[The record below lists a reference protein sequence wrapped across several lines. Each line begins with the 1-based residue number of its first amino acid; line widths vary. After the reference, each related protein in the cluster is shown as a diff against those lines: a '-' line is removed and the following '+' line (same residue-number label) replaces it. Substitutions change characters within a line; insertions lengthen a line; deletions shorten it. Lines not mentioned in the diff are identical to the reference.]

1 MTKPSLAHLAPL
13 VGLLFFAAVLGV
25 LHHELAAYHYQ
36 DVIQQVSEL
45 PLGRVAL
52 AIALTVLSYLILT
65 GYDWMALRF
74 VQHPLPYGRVALASF
89 IGYAVSHNIGFALL
103 SGTSVRYRL
112 YSAWGLSAVEVAK
125 VMAFIGLTFWLG
137 FLTLGGLVFLVEP
150 VSIPNLLRLP
160 IDSVQPL
167 GAAFLVLVAAYL
179 VFTIRR
185 PAPLK
190 IRGWEWSLPAPRFSA
205 AQLVISSLDWAVAG
219 SVLYTLLPHEATGSY
234 PAFLAMFLLAQLSGV
249 VSQVPGGLGV
259 FETVIVLFL
268 SPAVPAPSIL
278 ASLVAYRGIYY
289 LLPLGIAVILLGGR
303 EVLERREGVVRAA
316 RVFGPWVQPLVPNVL
331 AFGAFFG
338 GAVLLVSGATP
349 AVGSRLAWLNN
360 LVPLPV
366 LEVSH
371 FLGSLTGAGLL
382 LLARGVQQRLDAAYF
397 LTAGLLAAGVVFSL
411 LKGLDYEE
419 AVVLGLLLAALLPCR
434 RYFYRKASLIGERLT
449 PAWTAAVALV
459 LLSAAWLGIFSY
471 KHVEYS
477 NDLWWHFSLAGEAPR
492 YLRATVGAIGLSLV
506 VAVARLLRPAPPEPV
521 RPSAAELSRAQTVVT
536 ASPETMA
543 NLALLGDK
551 TLLFNEE
558 GTAFVMYGVEGRS
571 WVALGDPVG
580 PEAELPGLAW
590 RFRELCDR
598 HGGWTVFYQVDHHR
612 LSLYLD
618 LGLTLL
624 KLGEEARV
632 PLPAFSLDGASRKGL
647 RYTRRRLEKEGC
659 VFEIIPPDRVAS
671 LLPELSAL
679 SDRWLESKQTREKG
693 FSLGYL
699 DPVYIQRFPLGVVR
713 QAGTMIAF
721 ANIWRSAQHEELA
734 VDLMRYSHEAPGG
747 VMDYLFV
754 ELMLWGQREG
764 YQCFNLGMAP
774 LSGLENRAL
783 APLWAR
789 VGGFVF
795 RHGEHFYNFQGLRE
809 YKGKFDPQWEPKYL
823 ASPGGLYLPR
833 ILTDIAALISGGFK
847 GVIAK

>member
-1 MTKPSLAHLAPL
+1 MTKPSLAQLAPL
-13 VGLLFFAAVLGV
+13 VGLALFVAVLGV

-36 DVIQQVSEL
+36 DVIHHVSEL
-45 PLGRVAL
+45 PPGRVAL

-89 IGYAVSHNIGFALL
+89 IGYAVSHNIGFAAL

-112 YSAWGLSAVEVAK
+112 YSSWGLSAVDVAK
-125 VMAFIGLTFWLG
+125 VMAFNGLTFWLG
-137 FLTLGGLVFLVEP
+137 FLTLGGLAFLVEP
-150 VSIPNLLRLP
+150 VKIPTLLRLP
-160 IDSVQPL
+160 IDSAQVL
-167 GAAFLVLVAAYL
+167 GAAFLALVAAYL
-179 VFTIRR
+179 VVTVRR
-185 PAPLK
+185 TTPLK
-190 IRGWEWSLPAPRFSA
+190 TWGWEWSLPAPRFSA
-205 AQLVISSLDWAVAG
+205 GQLVVSSLDWAVAG
-219 SVLYTLLPHEATGSY
+219 SVLYALLPHAAVGSY

-268 SPAVPAPSIL
+268 SPSVPAPPIL

-289 LLPLGIAVILLGGR
+289 LLPLAIAVILLGGR
-303 EVLERREGVVRAA
+303 EVFERREGVVRAA
-316 RVFGPWVQPLVPNVL
+316 RVFGPWVQYLVPNVL

-338 GAVLLVSGATP
+338 GAVLLVSGAMP
-349 AVGSRLAWLNN
+349 AVGSRLAWLND
-360 LVPLPV
+360 LVPLSV
-366 LEVSH
+366 LEISH
-371 FLGSLTGAGLL
+371 FLGSLTGVGLL
-382 LLARGVQQRLDAAYF
+382 LLARGLQQRIDAAYF

-419 AVVLGLLLAALLPCR
+419 AVVLGLLLASLLPCR
-434 RYFYRKASLIGERLT
+434 RYFYRRATLIGERLT
-449 PAWTAAVALV
+449 PGWTAAVAFV
-459 LLSAAWLGIFSY
+459 LLSAAWLGRFSF

-477 NDLWWHFSLAGEAPR
+477 NDLWWRFSLAGEAPR
-492 YLRATVGAIGLSLV
+492 YLRATVGAIGLALAF
-506 VAVARLLRPAPPEPV
+506 AVARLLRPAPPDPV
-521 RPSAAELSRAQTVVT
+521 TPSAAELGRAHEVVG
-536 ASPETMA
+536 ASPDTMA

-580 PEAELPGLAW
+580 PEGELAGLAW

-598 HGGWTVFYQVDHHR
+598 HGGWTVFYQVDHRR

-632 PLPAFSLDGASRKGL
+632 PLAVFSLDGPSRKGL
-647 RYTRRRLEKEGC
+647 RYTRHRFEKEAC
-659 VFEIIPPDRVAS
+659 LFEVVPPDRVGS

-679 SDRWLESKQTREKG
+679 SARWLEGKQTREKG
-693 FSLGYL
+693 FSLGYF
-699 DPVYIQRFPLGVVR
+699 DPDYIQRFPVGIVR
-713 QAGTMIAF
+713 QAGRMIAF
-721 ANIWRSAQHEELA
+721 ANIWRSAQHEEVS
-734 VDLMRYSHEAPGG
+734 VDLMRYSQQAPRG
-747 VMDYLFV
+747 VMEYLFV
-754 ELMLWGQREG
+754 ELMLWGQHEG
-764 YQCFNLGMAP
+764 YRWFNLGMAP

-823 ASPGGLYLPR
+823 ASPGGLHLPR
-833 ILTDIAALISGGFK
+833 ILADIAVLISGGYK